1 MQKVIWTTNDCYR
14 VVLRDVEG
22 MVGDIAKE
30 MCNKP
35 TTFYW
40 LQSAQT
46 GAPDAHEK
54 SIMSGGIFA
63 AIYEEWHRSSVNPNI
78 EFGHFFAAPVRI
90 AGTGPSSLT
99 QILEAHA
106 SLCAQAQ
113 HISLDMDNYS
123 VHPLLPAVILVCDR
137 LASDVEYGPD
147 GYVSLRELVR
157 TQTVLVILT
166 GTNRT
171 GSGIHVTLDR
181 LEPFALPIERDDATG
196 LDIVRVLLNIAVNFV
211 TELEGRID
219 EQQETSDR
227 TLDTS
232 PCHHATPVGYNHDI
246 TYDSSI
252 WAQVMRAEAM
262 KIGFKKLWDTK
273 FAAVRVHAHLSGQNS
288 TCELEH
294 VPFNQRWKY

>member
-1 MQKVIWTTNDCYR
+1 
-14 VVLRDVEG
+14 

-46 GAPDAHEK
+46 GAPDTHEK
-54 SIMSGGIFA
+54 SNMPGGIFA
-63 AIYEEWHRSSVNPNI
+63 AISDEWHRSSVNLNI

-90 AGTGPSSLT
+90 TATGPSSLP
-99 QILEAHA
+99 QILKAYP
-106 SLCAQAQ
+106 SLCAQPQ

-137 LASDVEYGPD
+137 LASLEYGPD
-147 GYVSLRELVR
+147 GGYISLRELAR
-157 TQTVLVILT
+157 TQTVLIILT

-171 GSGIHVTLDR
+171 VSGIHVTLDR

-196 LDIVRVLLNIAVNFV
+196 LDVVRVPLNIAVNFV

-219 EQQETSDR
+219 ERQETSGR

-232 PCHHATPVGYNHDI
+232 LCHHEIPVGYNHNL

-252 WAQVMRAEAM
+252 WAQVIRAEAM
-262 KIGFKKLWDTK
+262 KIGFKKLRETK
-273 FAAVRVHAHLSGQNS
+273 FAAVRVHAHHSSQNS
-288 TCELEH
+288 NCELEH
-294 VPFNQRWKY
+294 VPSNQRWKY

>member
-1 MQKVIWTTNDCYR
+1 
-14 VVLRDVEG
+14 
-22 MVGDIAKE
+22 
-30 MCNKP
+30 
-35 TTFYW
+35 
-40 LQSAQT
+40 
-46 GAPDAHEK
+46 
-54 SIMSGGIFA
+54 
-63 AIYEEWHRSSVNPNI
+63 
-78 EFGHFFAAPVRI
+78 
-90 AGTGPSSLT
+90 
-99 QILEAHA
+99 
-106 SLCAQAQ
+106 
-113 HISLDMDNYS
+113 
-123 VHPLLPAVILVCDR
+123 
-137 LASDVEYGPD
+137 
-147 GYVSLRELVR
+147 VR

-227 TLDTS
+227 ILDTS
-232 PCHHATPVGYNHDI
+232 LCHHATPVGYNHDI

-252 WAQVMRAEAM
+252 WAQVMRAKAM